1 MKKKYSVAIHP
12 SEAIILLVKDLK
24 KKLFEEINWFHS
36 KNSIAHIT
44 ICEFE
49 ATDAEIEIIKN
60 KLDLLCDTLEPFE
73 VDLNGF
79 DWYPNGAF
87 FITANEVSKTKL
99 KEVMKKA
106 HESLRF
112 LKMQKSSEPHLSI
125 ARRLTPENIE
135 KANRLF
141 TTINSSFMCDT
152 VVLRKFDSSIKQFF
166 IIDSFK
172 FNSNKK
178 PELIQGKLF

>member
-87 FITANEVSKTKL
+87 FINANEVSKTKL
-99 KEVMKKA
+99 KEVMKNT
-106 HESLRF
+106 HES
-112 LKMQKSSEPHLSI
+112 Q
-125 ARRLTPENIE
+125 
-135 KANRLF
+135 
-141 TTINSSFMCDT
+141 
-152 VVLRKFDSSIKQFF
+152 Q
-166 IIDSFK
+166 
-172 FNSNKK
+172 
-178 PELIQGKLF
+178 